1 MATDAWQRTLRAVRA
16 ITSTGKR
23 CMGLIS
29 LLHLQKAIIDN
40 ISGLLFSLDI
50 LFRLGQLLD
59 RNVAVLEEGQA
70 TLATVTLLKRAVCRR
85 RGL

>member
-1 MATDAWQRTLRAVRA
+1 
-16 ITSTGKR
+16 
-23 CMGLIS
+23 MGLIS

>member
-1 MATDAWQRTLRAVRA
+1 
-16 ITSTGKR
+16 
-23 CMGLIS
+23 MGLIS

-50 LFRLGQLLD
+50 LFRLRQLLD